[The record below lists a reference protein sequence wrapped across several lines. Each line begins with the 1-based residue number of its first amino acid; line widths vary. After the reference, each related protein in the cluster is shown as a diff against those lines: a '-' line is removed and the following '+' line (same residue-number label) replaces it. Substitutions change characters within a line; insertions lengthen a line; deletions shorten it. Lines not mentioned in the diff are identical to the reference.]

1 MATPK
6 KGSTVT
12 WNYGTGTGTGT
23 GTVTRVSTGR
33 IEIKSGDA
41 TIVRNGS
48 KENPAVVIKQVGKTN
63 RIVKLSSE
71 LKGGK

>member
-6 KGSTVT
+6 KGSTV
-12 WNYGTGTGTGT
+12 
-23 GTVTRVSTGR
+23 
-33 IEIKSGDA
+33 
-41 TIVRNGS
+41 
-48 KENPAVVIKQVGKTN
+48 VIKQDGKTN

>member
-12 WNYGTGTGTGT
+12 WNYGTGTGT

-33 IEIKSGDA
+33 IEIKSGDS

-48 KENPAVVIKQVGKTN
+48 KENPAVVIKQDGKTN

>member
-23 GTVTRVSTGR
+23 VTRVSTGR
-33 IEIKSGDA
+33 VEIKSGDA
-41 TIVRNGS
+41 TIVRNGT
-48 KENPAVVIKQVGKTN
+48 KENPAVVIKQDGKTN